1 MALKLGRDEVRWARS
16 PCSPGREG
24 WNATAW
30 RNQVNIPWRQKVS
43 PTEGI
48 ALHGSVCSDN
58 SPEWLA
64 LWTIRRGMGVLGFSL
79 RLSGKIRAK
88 YEDLECQA

>member
-30 RNQVNIPWRQKVS
+30 RNQVNTLWRQKVS
-43 PTEGI
+43 PTEGT
-48 ALHGSVCSDN
+48 ALHGCMCSDN
-58 SPEWLA
+58 SPEVVGIVDHQMGSGG
-64 LWTIRRGMGVLGFSL
+64 IRIQLEAEWDDRGQ
-79 RLSGKIRAK
+79 I
-88 YEDLECQA
+88 